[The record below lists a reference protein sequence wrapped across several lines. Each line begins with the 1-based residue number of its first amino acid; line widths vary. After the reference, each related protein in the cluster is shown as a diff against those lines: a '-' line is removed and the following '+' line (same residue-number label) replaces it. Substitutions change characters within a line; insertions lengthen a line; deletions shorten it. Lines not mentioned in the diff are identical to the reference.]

1 MKNRILAMFMAA
13 AVVGTTVLPGMTVD
27 AAKQGKTT
35 GTTYYVSTVDG
46 NDNNDG
52 MSEGKAFY
60 SLDKI
65 NELTLKPGDKVLLE
79 RGSVFQNGFLH
90 LKGDGSEEAPIV
102 VDSYGKGNLPI
113 IETNGQG
120 IWYQNYRAPLGNAK
134 HKYQGY
140 VSSSVLLYDVEYVEI
155 KNLEITNKAPKIE
168 TAYNA
173 EDVMNRTGVAA
184 VAQNEGTLNHI
195 YLDNLYVHDVIGN
208 VYDKHMNN
216 GGIYFTAFQPMDAS
230 TGIAKYDDVKIEN
243 CYVENTNRWG
253 IAVGYSYTHGQFHGG
268 VISDEKISTYG
279 STNVVIRN
287 NYVKDAGGVEVY
299 P

>member
-1 MKNRILAMFMAA
+1 M
-13 AVVGTTVLPGMTVD
+13 
-27 AAKQGKTT
+27 
-35 GTTYYVSTVDG
+35 
-46 NDNNDG
+46 
-52 MSEGKAFY
+52 
-60 SLDKI
+60 
-65 NELTLKPGDKVLLE
+65 
-79 RGSVFQNGFLH
+79 
-90 LKGDGSEEAPIV
+90 KGDGSEEAPIV

-216 GGIYFTAFQPMDAS
+216 GGIYLQLS
-230 TGIAKYDDVKIEN
+230 S
-243 CYVENTNRWG
+243 RWM
-253 IAVGYSYTHGQFHGG
+253 HQQ
-268 VISDEKISTYG
+268 ELQ
-279 STNVVIRN
+279 NMMM
-287 NYVKDAGGVEVY
+287 
-299 P
+299 